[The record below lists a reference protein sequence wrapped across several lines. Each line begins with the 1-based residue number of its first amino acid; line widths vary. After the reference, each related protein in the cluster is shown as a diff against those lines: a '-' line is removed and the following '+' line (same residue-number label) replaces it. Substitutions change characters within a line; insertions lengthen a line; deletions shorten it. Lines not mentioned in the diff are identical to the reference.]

1 MNKLGI
7 FYAYWSRDWDVDF
20 IPYLDKAA
28 ALGFDIL
35 EVNAGTLPVM
45 SPAQRAA
52 LKEAAADRGLTLTSC
67 VGLVK
72 KYDISSEDQAAQKS
86 GVAFLKEIAAAAA
99 ETEIRSVSGIL
110 YSCWPAGIDRPEEK
124 PRYAERSV
132 RNMKEAI
139 KAAEDQ
145 GVVFNVEVV
154 NRFEQFLLNTCDE
167 ALEYLAR
174 VGSPNLKILLDTYH
188 MNIEEDDMCDA
199 IERAGTKLGQLQ
211 IGESNRKP
219 PSHGH
224 MPWLEIGRT
233 LRKMRFEGPVVM
245 EPFLVPGGEV
255 GRDIKIWRDIMP
267 GCDLDAE
274 AKRAL
279 DFMRIV
285 LK

>member
-1 MNKLGI
+1 MNKIGI

-28 ALGFDIL
+28 NLGFDIL

-45 SPAQRAA
+45 SPGQRAA
-52 LKEAAADRGLTLTSC
+52 LRKAAADRGLTLTSC

-72 KYDISSEDQAAQKS
+72 KYDISSEDAATQKN
-86 GVAFLKEIAAAAA
+86 GVAFLRQIAAAAA
-99 ETEIRSVSGIL
+99 DADVRSVSGIL
-110 YSCWPAGIDRPEEK
+110 YSYWPASIDKPEEK
-124 PRYAERSV
+124 PRYVERSV
-132 RNMKEAI
+132 RNMREAI
-139 KAAEDQ
+139 KAAEDH

-154 NRFEQFLLNTCDE
+154 NRFEQFMLNTCDE
-167 ALEYLAR
+167 ALEYVAR

-199 IERAGTKLGQLQ
+199 IERAGSKLGQLH

-224 MPWLEIGRT
+224 MPWLDIGRT
-233 LRKMRFEGPVVM
+233 LRKMHFEGPVVM
-245 EPFLVPGGEV
+245 EPFLIPGGEV

-267 GCDLDAE
+267 GCDVDAE

>member
-52 LKEAAADRGLTLTSC
+52 LKEAAADRVLTLTSC

-132 RNMKEAI
+132 RNMREAI

-199 IERAGTKLGQLQ
+199 IERAGTKLGQLH

>member
-67 VGLVK
+67 VGLVR

-110 YSCWPAGIDRPEEK
+110 YSCWPASIDKPEDK
-124 PRYAERSV
+124 GTYTERSV

-139 KAAEDQ
+139 KAAEDN

-154 NRFEQFLLNTCDE
+154 NRFEQFMLNTCDE

-199 IERAGTKLGQLQ
+199 IERAGTKLGQLH

-267 GCDLDAE
+267 GCDVDAE